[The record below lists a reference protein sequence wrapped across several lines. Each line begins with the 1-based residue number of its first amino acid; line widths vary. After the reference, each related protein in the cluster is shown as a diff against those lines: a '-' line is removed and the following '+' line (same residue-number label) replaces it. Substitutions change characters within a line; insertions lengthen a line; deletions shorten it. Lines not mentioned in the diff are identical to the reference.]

1 MIRLLFLLL
10 IIAPPSADA
19 SELPEI
25 TDILVG
31 DLPAGWNI
39 TVVGAQGSETK
50 GELAFSI
57 NIADQPFSV
66 LGFATWGD
74 KVRLPKG
81 VVLVD
86 RGFDHSVYVLIEPT
100 ETSFFLTLQG
110 PKFSVVIRLSES
122 EPREAIRVVAA
133 LSRLEVN

>member
-1 MIRLLFLLL
+1 MVRLLALLL
-10 IIAPPSADA
+10 IIAPLSADA

-39 TVVGAQGSETK
+39 TVVGAQGSEAK

-74 KVRLPKG
+74 TVRLPKG

-86 RGFDHSVYVLIEPT
+86 RGFDHSV
-100 ETSFFLTLQG
+100 
-110 PKFSVVIRLSES
+110 
-122 EPREAIRVVAA
+122 
-133 LSRLEVN
+133 